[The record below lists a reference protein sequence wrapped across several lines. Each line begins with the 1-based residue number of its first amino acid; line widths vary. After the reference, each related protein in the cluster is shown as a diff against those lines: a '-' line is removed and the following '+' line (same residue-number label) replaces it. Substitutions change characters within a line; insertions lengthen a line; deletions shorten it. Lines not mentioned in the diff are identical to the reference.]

1 MISDLSKMTE
11 VREVPLRSTFMSDCE
26 RCPRYALL
34 RHRAGLVPRGHTS
47 DARFRGDIMH
57 RIVAEV
63 LRGKTQEQAEG
74 AAHTRLTET
83 SQTVVDSLTDS
94 GYTPAGQTPEEAIK
108 SLETETKVAIAM
120 SRAYCKFFGIYAG
133 RANILVEQDGAIL
146 HSPMPVYADSI
157 ERYIPTLY
165 VSGSKEAGALDGI
178 LIDKPKN
185 ALYVLDHK
193 TTGKDVVQYIRT
205 LPLAAQTLLYPR
217 LADSLCVQ
225 TDLHV
230 AGIIYNVIRT
240 PGIRCCKTDDFDLDK
255 YAARVEKW
263 YEDNFNTVMAQTVI
277 CPSPELQVLSTQ
289 RLNCAAHYC
298 TAPPRLKN
306 FPATGGT
313 ACTAYNSLCQFI
325 GLCTL
330 DTALWPEQLERF
342 DRDWRDDEC
351 KPASDKLAQNIGE
364 TVEKMNE

>member
-11 VREVPLRSTFMSDCE
+11 VREVPLRSTFMSDSE

-83 SQTVVDSLTDS
+83 SQTIVDSLTDF
-94 GYTPAGQTPEEAIK
+94 GYTPAGKTPEEAIK
-108 SLETETKVAIAM
+108 SLETETLVAIAM
-120 SRAYCKFFGIYAG
+120 SRAYCKFFGIRAG
-133 RANILVEQDGAIL
+133 SVDILVDNDGEVTR
-146 HSPMPVYADSI
+146 SPMTIFADRI
-157 ERYIPTLY
+157 EHHVTRSCATCE
-165 VSGSKEAGALDGI
+165 EAGTLDAVLFDESKRI
-178 LIDKPKN
+178 E
-185 ALYVLDHK
+185 YVLDHK
-193 TTGKDVVQYIRT
+193 TCGRDIVQYIRT

-217 LADSLCVQ
+217 LAE
-225 TDLHV
+225 T
-230 AGIIYNVIRT
+230 ATIIYNVIRT
-240 PGIRCCKTDDFDLDK
+240 PTIRCCKTDDNDLDK

-263 YEDNFNTVMAQTVI
+263 YEDNPDTTMAQTI
-277 CPSPELQVLSTQ
+277 IRPSPELKVLSTQ
-289 RLNCAAHYC
+289 RLDNAARYC
-298 TAPPRLKN
+298 TALPLLEN

-313 ACTAYNSLCQFI
+313 ACNAYNSLCQFI

-342 DRDWRDDEC
+342 DRDWRDD
-351 KPASDKLAQNIGE
+351 KPQCNQMARLSERILDIPAGEDK
-364 TVEKMNE
+364 